1 MMIDKILHYI
11 KLKSYSSLIGE
22 HDYAL
27 KNQFKLFVAF
37 SLTSFLIAIVIVI
50 QNIQFYGELNFISAT
65 VLILSFTIFVNYFA
79 LNHHKNLVRSNIVI
93 LLIAVL
99 TLHLVNY
106 FAGGIRNS
114 GMVYFG
120 AFILAAFML
129 LGKKWGRI
137 VMFLSAANIIY
148 FYILNTFYPNLIFN
162 ILDDGT
168 FALIDF
174 DNLIT
179 YTAAV
184 VLIFALSSS
193 LENSKNIIIKKIQES
208 NDELELKNAELS
220 MLSLVAS
227 KTENSVVITSSKGA
241 VEWVNNGFERLTGY
255 SFEEVK
261 GKKLNDFLLGPE
273 SDSETVYQIKEHV
286 RNKQSFNGDIKKYKK
301 NGEAFWSHLSQTP
314 IVKDNGEIDRFII
327 VESDIT
333 EKKEAEERM
342 MESYAHMEKVNK
354 ELDKFAYIVS
364 HDLKAPLRAISNLT
378 AWIEEDSADQFTEE
392 SRGYFEMIKG
402 RVVRMEALINGI
414 LDYSKADRVKSNS
427 IEFDLKDLILE
438 TANFVLPA
446 DQSQYKLNIKSKMPH
461 MKTDKVKFSQL
472 LSNLIGNAFKH
483 NRNENPEIGV
493 ECIERDQEFEFIVS
507 DNGYGIEKQYH
518 EKIFVIFQTLEAR
531 DKFESTGVGLAISKK
546 IVEDAGGKIW
556 VESELGI
563 GSAFHFTWPKHEK
576 KSIYMTMR
584 EKNLVSKAS

>member
-1 MMIDKILHYI
+1 MIGKLLQYI
-11 KLKSYSSLIGE
+11 KLKSYSKLIAE

-37 SLTSFLIAIVIVI
+37 SLTSFLIANVIVL
-50 QNIQFYGELNFISAT
+50 QNFEFYGEFNFISGT
-65 VLILSFTIFVNYFA
+65 VFVLSIVILLNYFA
-79 LNHHKNLVRSNIVI
+79 LNHHKNLERANVII
-93 LLIAVL
+93 LLLAMI
-99 TLHLVNY
+99 TLHLVSY

-129 LGKKWGRI
+129 LGNKWGKI
-137 VMFLSAANIIY
+137 VMFTSAANIIY
-148 FYILNTFYPNLIFN
+148 FYILNTYFPDTIVN
-162 ILDDGT
+162 IMDDGT
-168 FALIDF
+168 NSLIDL
-174 DNLIT
+174 DYLVT

-184 VLIFALSSS
+184 VLIFSLSNS

-208 NDELELKNAELS
+208 NDELEFKNAELS

-227 KTENSVVITSSKGA
+227 KTENSVVITGSKGA

-255 SFEEVK
+255 TFEDVK

-273 SDSETVYQIKEHV
+273 SDTDTVYQIREHV
-286 RNKQSFNGDIKKYKK
+286 RNKQSFNGEIKKYKK
-301 NGEAFWSHLSQTP
+301 NGEMFWAQMSQTP
-314 IVKDNGEIDRFII
+314 IVNDHGEIDRYII

-333 EKKEAEERM
+333 EKKEAEEKM

-378 AWIEEDSADQFTEE
+378 AWIEEDSNEQFSEE

-427 IEFDLKDLILE
+427 IEFELEDLVME

-446 DQSQYKLNIKSKMPH
+446 DQSQYKLNIKSKLPH

-472 LSNLIGNAFKH
+472 LSNLIGNAYKH
-483 NRNENPEIGV
+483 NRNEHPEIGV
-493 ECIERDQEFEFIVS
+493 ECIEHDQEFEFIIS

-518 EKIFVIFQTLEAR
+518 EKIFIIFQTLEAR

-556 VESELGI
+556 VESELGV
-563 GSAFHFTWPKHEK
+563 GSKFHFTWPKHEK
-576 KSIYMTMR
+576 KSIYITMR